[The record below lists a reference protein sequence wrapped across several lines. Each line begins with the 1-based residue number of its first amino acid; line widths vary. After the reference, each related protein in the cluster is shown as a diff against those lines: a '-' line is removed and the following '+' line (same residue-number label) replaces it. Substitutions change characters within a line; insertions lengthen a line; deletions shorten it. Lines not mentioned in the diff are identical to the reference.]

1 MKSLILAAAAA
12 ACVIPAAA
20 SAQVANSLQPVG
32 YYGSIEY
39 AGTHVEGADLGAVQ
53 GRLGARFGRFL
64 GAEGEFGMGVKGDT
78 VDVLGTN
85 VDFRLNH
92 QEAGYL
98 VGFIPVSP
106 NLDLFA
112 RGGYGH
118 TRVRETALGVV
129 DHFSEN
135 SWNYGAGAQYFLNGR
150 DGIRADW
157 TRHDFTGGSGVNADV
172 WSVGYTR
179 RF

>member
-12 ACVIPAAA
+12 ACLIPAAA
-20 SAQVANSLQPVG
+20 SAQVAGGLQPVT

-39 AGTHVEGADLGAVQ
+39 AGTHVQGVDLGAIQ
-53 GRLGARFGRFL
+53 GRLGARFGRYL
-64 GAEGEFGMGVKGDT
+64 GAEGEFGMGVKGDSENI
-78 VDVLGTN
+78 GGIN
-85 VDFRLNH
+85 NDFRLNH
-92 QEAGYL
+92 EEAAYV
-98 VGFIPVSP
+98 VGFFPVSP

-118 TRVRETALGVV
+118 TRVRDTSPGIV

-157 TRHDFTGGSGVNADV
+157 TRQDFVGQNGPNANV
-172 WSVGYTR
+172 WTVGYSR

>member
-12 ACVIPAAA
+12 CAVPAAA
-20 SAQVANSLQPVG
+20 IAQVPGALQPTSV
-32 YYGSIEY
+32 YGSLGY

-53 GRLGARFGRFL
+53 GRLGIRFGRYL
-64 GAEGEFGMGVKGDT
+64 GTEGEFGLGVKGDT
-78 VDVLGTN
+78 VNVSGTD

-98 VGFIPVSP
+98 VGFFPVSP

-118 TRVRETALGVV
+118 TRVRETAAGVV
-129 DHFSEN
+129 DHFDDN

-157 TRHDFTGGSGVNADV
+157 TRQDFIGQSGPNADV